1 VILDKPLVRQDVT
14 LRSLTAMDATDTYCD
29 WMNDHLVTRY
39 LESRFRKFAIADLE
53 GFIETCNDNPD
64 VLLLGITLNDDARHI
79 GNIKLGPID
88 RHHRLGD
95 IGLLLGDSSTWGKGY
110 ARQAIAA
117 ISDYALSS
125 LGLHKITASCYGSNV
140 GSQKAFAASGF
151 VIEGVRARHFRSGD
165 VWEHS
170 IMMARFAEDAA

>member
-1 VILDKPLVRQDVT
+1 MLDKPLVCKDVT
-14 LRSLTAMDATDTYCD
+14 LRSLTAADATDAYCG
-29 WMNDHLVTRY
+29 WMNDHFVTRY

-53 GFIETCNDNPD
+53 RFIEACNDNPN
-64 VLLLGITLNDDARHI
+64 VLLLGITLNNDGRHI

-95 IGLLLGDSSTWGKGY
+95 IGLLLGDPSTWGRGY

-117 ISDYALSS
+117 ISDYALRN

-140 GSQKAFAASGF
+140 GSQKSFAASGF

-170 IMMARFAEDAA
+170 VMMARFAEDAA